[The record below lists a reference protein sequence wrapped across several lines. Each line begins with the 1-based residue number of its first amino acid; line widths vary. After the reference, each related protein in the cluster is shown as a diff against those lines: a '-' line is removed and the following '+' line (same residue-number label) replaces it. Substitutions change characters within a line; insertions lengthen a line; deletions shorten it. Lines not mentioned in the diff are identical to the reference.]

1 MLHKAGA
8 MAAFREKQGGLKA
21 NTKRKEV
28 DIQIRGRQNV
38 HAEKRCAT
46 TSEQGFGALQIRVVF
61 VRSTARGNGK
71 ARKRPSLQSSAGL
84 QVLLKN
90 RIGLPAKTSQN
101 S

>member
-1 MLHKAGA
+1 M
-8 MAAFREKQGGLKA
+8 
-21 NTKRKEV
+21 

-84 QVLLKN
+84 PGPSQEQSLPSSKNFIKTHKMQIGGFQRLKSKESSTH
-90 RIGLPAKTSQN
+90 LTTS
-101 S
+101 

>member
-1 MLHKAGA
+1 MGARWARPRIEGCMLHKAGA

-46 TSEQGFGALQIRVVF
+46 AS
-61 VRSTARGNGK
+61 
-71 ARKRPSLQSSAGL
+71 
-84 QVLLKN
+84 
-90 RIGLPAKTSQN
+90 
-101 S
+101 

>member
-1 MLHKAGA
+1 M
-8 MAAFREKQGGLKA
+8 
-21 NTKRKEV
+21 

-46 TSEQGFGALQIRVVF
+46 TSEQALQIRVVF

-84 QVLLKN
+84 PGPSQEHSLPSSKNFIKTHKMQIGGFQRLKSKESSTH
-90 RIGLPAKTSQN
+90 LTTS
-101 S
+101 